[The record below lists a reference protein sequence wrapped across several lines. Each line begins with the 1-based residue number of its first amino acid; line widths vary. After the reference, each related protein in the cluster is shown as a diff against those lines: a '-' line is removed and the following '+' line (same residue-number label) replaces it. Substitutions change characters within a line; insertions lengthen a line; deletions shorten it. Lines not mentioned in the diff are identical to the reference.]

1 MTPNQSSSD
10 WDEAIEGFLQGF
22 HGPSTP
28 SPAVLEG
35 EDLPEISGIAR
46 LGNYSDDDE
55 DANEDD
61 GYDGDD
67 EAD

>member
-1 MTPNQSSSD
+1 MS
-10 WDEAIEGFLQGF
+10 
-22 HGPSTP
+22 
-28 SPAVLEG
+28 EG

-55 DANEDD
+55 NANEDD